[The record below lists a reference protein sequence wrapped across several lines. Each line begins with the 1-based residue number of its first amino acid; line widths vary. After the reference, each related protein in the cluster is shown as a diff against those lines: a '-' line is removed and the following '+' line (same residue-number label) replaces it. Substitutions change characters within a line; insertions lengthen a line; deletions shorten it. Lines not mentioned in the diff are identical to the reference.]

1 MKANHIAAALLVPL
15 LWGLQYAVIKAGLT
29 VLPPLFFAGLRF
41 AVIAAILIPF
51 VARIR
56 RTEIRPIFLIA
67 CFMGGMNF
75 ACAFIGLTRSQA
87 GVAGIANQLWTPF
100 TLMLAWPMLGEKP
113 SARMVLGVGI
123 ALCGVALSIVDPRLA
138 VPVIPTLFVVGSA
151 FGLAIGNVLA
161 KKFGPFDPVK
171 LFAWMS
177 FFTAFQLLGL
187 SLIMENGQ
195 VEALHRASS
204 SEWLAFAFTVLL
216 GGIAAFITW
225 FWLIARFSMARVAPY
240 ALLQSIFAI
249 GAGVVFRHE
258 PITPVLILGAA
269 ICVAGVALSQWPS
282 ATRPRTG
289 DGTQR
294 ITRNVATHFFS
305 SNQRNK

>member
-1 MKANHIAAALLVPL
+1 MKAIHIAAALLVPL

-51 VARIR
+51 VGRIR
-56 RTEIRPIFLIA
+56 GPEIRPIFLIS
-67 CFMGGMNF
+67 CFMGGVNF
-75 ACAFIGLTRSQA
+75 ACAFVGLTRSPA

-113 SARMVLGVGI
+113 SARMVFGVGI
-123 ALCGVALSIVDPRLA
+123 ALCGVALSIVDPRLKVSA
-138 VPVIPTLFVVGSA
+138 IPTLFVIGSA
-151 FGLAIGNVLA
+151 LGLAIGNVLA

-187 SLIMENGQ
+187 SLIVEGGQ
-195 VEALHRASS
+195 IAALQRASS
-204 SEWLAFAFTVLL
+204 SEWLAFAFTVML

-225 FWLIARFSMARVAPY
+225 FWLIGRFSMARVAPY
-240 ALLQSIFAI
+240 ALLQSFFAI
-249 GAGVVFRHE
+249 SAGVVFRHE
-258 PITPVLILGAA
+258 PITPALMLGAI
-269 ICVAGVALSQWPS
+269 ICVSGVALSQWPIS
-282 ATRPRTG
+282 ARLRTG
-289 DGTQR
+289 NGTR
-294 ITRNVATHFFS
+294 
-305 SNQRNK
+305 

>member
-1 MKANHIAAALLVPL
+1 MKAIHIAAALLVPL

-51 VARIR
+51 VGRIR
-56 RTEIRPIFLIA
+56 GPEIRPIFLIS
-67 CFMGGMNF
+67 CFMGGVNF
-75 ACAFIGLTRSQA
+75 ACAFVGLTRSPA

-113 SARMVLGVGI
+113 SARMVFGVGI
-123 ALCGVALSIVDPRLA
+123 ALCGVALSIVDPRLKVSA
-138 VPVIPTLFVVGSA
+138 IPTLFVIGSA
-151 FGLAIGNVLA
+151 LGLAIGNVLA

-187 SLIMENGQ
+187 SLIVEGGQ
-195 VEALHRASS
+195 IAALQRASS
-204 SEWLAFAFTVLL
+204 SEWLAFAFTVML

-225 FWLIARFSMARVAPY
+225 FWLIGRFSMARVAPY
-240 ALLQSIFAI
+240 ALLQSFFAI
-249 GAGVVFRHE
+249 SAGVVFRHE
-258 PITPVLILGAA
+258 PITPALMLGAI
-269 ICVAGVALSQWPS
+269 ICVSGVALSQWPIS
-282 ATRPRTG
+282 ARFRTG
-289 DGTQR
+289 NGTR
-294 ITRNVATHFFS
+294 
-305 SNQRNK
+305 

>member
-1 MKANHIAAALLVPL
+1 MKAIHIAAALLVPL

-51 VARIR
+51 VGRIR
-56 RTEIRPIFLIA
+56 GPEIRPIFLIS
-67 CFMGGMNF
+67 CFMGGVNF
-75 ACAFIGLTRSQA
+75 ACAFVGLTRSPA

-113 SARMVLGVGI
+113 SARMVFGVGI
-123 ALCGVALSIVDPRLA
+123 ALCGVALSIVDPRLK
-138 VPVIPTLFVVGSA
+138 VPTVPTLFVIGSA
-151 FGLAIGNVLA
+151 LGLAIGNVLA

-187 SLIMENGQ
+187 SLIVEGGQ
-195 VEALHRASS
+195 IAALQRASS
-204 SEWLAFAFTVLL
+204 SEWLAFAFTVML

-225 FWLIARFSMARVAPY
+225 FWLIGRFSMARVAPY
-240 ALLQSIFAI
+240 ALLQSFFAI
-249 GAGVVFRHE
+249 SAGVVFRHE
-258 PITPVLILGAA
+258 PITPALMLGAI
-269 ICVAGVALSQWPS
+269 ICVSGVALSQWPIS
-282 ATRPRTG
+282 ARFRTG
-289 DGTQR
+289 NGTR
-294 ITRNVATHFFS
+294 
-305 SNQRNK
+305 